1 MRATLATLYAYLSWV
16 PLAYVFESNLVEALL
31 KLFPQP
37 PYRNVALQC
46 LSEVRLPPPIPP
58 FGGCPALTI
67 VGPFVCLLLV
77 YGTATHSCVMCH
89 SV

>member
-1 MRATLATLYAYLSWV
+1 MRATLSTLYAYLSWV

-46 LSEVRLPPPIPP
+46 LSEARTH
-58 FGGCPALTI
+58 CSAQAL
-67 VGPFVCLLLV
+67 VFLYVMFEPDMYYGLHLLMVPLDTTT
-77 YGTATHSCVMCH
+77 GL
-89 SV
+89 

>member
-1 MRATLATLYAYLSWV
+1 MRATLSTLYAYLSWV

-46 LSEVRLPPPIPP
+46 LSEARMHCSSAV
-58 FGGCPALTI
+58 
-67 VGPFVCLLLV
+67 
-77 YGTATHSCVMCH
+77 
-89 SV
+89 

>member
-1 MRATLATLYAYLSWV
+1 MRATLSTLYAYLSWV

-46 LSEVRLPPPIPP
+46 LSEARKRCSSDCAICCVIY
-58 FGGCPALTI
+58 
-67 VGPFVCLLLV
+67 VPFVYRDLPLLMVLPDT
-77 YGTATHSCVMCH
+77 TAEL
-89 SV
+89 

>member
-46 LSEVRLPPPIPP
+46 LSEVRLPPPHPS
-58 FGGCPALTI
+58 GVAQL
-67 VGPFVCLLLV
+67 
-77 YGTATHSCVMCH
+77 
-89 SV
+89 